1 MNRRYGKC
9 MGMAIMGLLMLA
21 TKASACGVCIED
33 TVAVTYDHAVVR
45 QARARH
51 HVVVFTAIAG
61 NADSGTLVRNVK
73 AAAVRAPGVARDSV
87 RTATAPAALSFA
99 VDPGI
104 AAPETAIAAIERSAS
119 GVKLSVLRIVR

>member
-1 MNRRYGKC
+1 
-9 MGMAIMGLLMLA
+9 MGLLVLA

-33 TVAVTYDHAVVR
+33 T
-45 QARARH
+45 
-51 HVVVFTAIAG
+51 AIAG
-61 NADSGTLVRNVK
+61 QADSQTLVRRVK

-87 RTATAPAALSFA
+87 RAAIAPAALSFA

-104 AAPETAIAAIERSAS
+104 AAPEAAIAAIERSSS

>member
-1 MNRRYGKC
+1 MNRRYGKN
-9 MGMAIMGLLMLA
+9 MRVAVIGLLMLA

-45 QARARH
+45 QALARH

-61 NADSGTLVRNVK
+61 DANPGTLARRAK

-87 RTATAPAALSFA
+87 RAATAPAALSFA

-119 GVKLSVLRIVR
+119 GVKLAVLRIVR

>member
-1 MNRRYGKC
+1 MNRRCGKSLRV
-9 MGMAIMGLLMLA
+9 AIMGLLMLA
-21 TKASACGVCIED
+21 TKAWACGVCIED

-45 QARARH
+45 QALARH

-87 RTATAPAALSFA
+87 RAAIAPAALSFA
-99 VDPGI
+99 LDPGI
-104 AAPETAIAAIERSAS
+104 ASPEAAIGAIERQ
-119 GVKLSVLRIVR
+119 K